1 MLKLTISE
9 DCSDCGKCEVF
20 LPGIIERTESGPLNI
35 NEKNP
40 NVNWG
45 GIKSAI
51 ASCPIGAIEL
61 K

>member
-1 MLKLTISE
+1 MLELTISE

-20 LPGIIERTESGPLNI
+20 LPGILESTESGPLNI

-51 ASCPIGAIEL
+51 ASCPIGAMEL

>member
-1 MLKLTISE
+1 MLELTISE
-9 DCSDCGKCEVF
+9 DCTECEKCEAF
-20 LPGIIERTESGPLNI
+20 LPNILERAEDGPIPI

-51 ASCPIGAIEL
+51 ASCPIGAMEL